1 MFGSVKRLGIVA
13 LLGLAGF
20 VYLYFINP
28 TYFAFAP
35 KCIVKLTTGLSCP
48 GCGIQ
53 RFTHAALHGHWAEAI
68 HYNYFLA
75 LSLPYAALLL
85 AGWVMPVS
93 PIKHKL
99 EAVTHHRYAIW
110 AYVATFFVWFII
122 RNILKI

>member
-1 MFGSVKRLGIVA
+1 MLSSVKRLGVVA

-28 TYFAFAP
+28 AYFVFAP
-35 KCIVKLTTGLSCP
+35 KCILKLFTGLSCP

-53 RFTHAALHGHWAEAI
+53 RFTHAALHGHWIEAI

-85 AGWVMPVS
+85 VGWVMPTS
-93 PIKHKL
+93 SAKCKL
-99 EAVTHHRYAIW
+99 EAVTHHRYAVW
-110 AYVATFFVWFII
+110 AYVIAFFAWFII